1 MTIARRLLLMSA
13 ASAAVTAALA
23 LASADAVSA
32 LVRTDPAQWGRAELS
47 AALVAAM
54 SGIGSLGAAWHLLSA
69 VVALAAT
76 RRPRARLART
86 ALERWG
92 APLVRRIAVGAL
104 LAGVAAA
111 PAAAAPAPGPD
122 APDLGWQPTS
132 GQAESSAASTAPA
145 DPGGPESP
153 AQGPPVPSPETS
165 PGADSPSSPSTARG
179 TAPVPGP
186 SGAGGAAGG
195 EKARDPG
202 ASSPDQGA
210 DGAPRRTEGGV
221 APPAA
226 GSRESLVV
234 EPGQSLWSISAARL
248 GPQAST
254 ADIARAWR
262 SLYHANEGA
271 IGPEPGLIHPG
282 LRLTV
287 PEDLAPPPQ
296 GS

>member
-13 ASAAVTAALA
+13 ASATVTAALA

-69 VVALAAT
+69 VIALAAT

-132 GQAESSAASTAPA
+132 GQAESSAASTA
-145 DPGGPESP
+145 
-153 AQGPPVPSPETS
+153 
-165 PGADSPSSPSTARG
+165 RG

-195 EKARDPG
+195 EEARDPG

>member
-76 RRPRARLART
+76 RRPPARLART

-145 DPGGPESP
+145 DPAGPESP

-186 SGAGGAAGG
+186 QARVAPRAARRRGTPGRHRPIRAPTGPHGARRAASPHPRPEAGSRSSWSPG
-195 EKARDPG
+195 RACGRSARRGSAPRH
-202 ASSPDQGA
+202 
-210 DGAPRRTEGGV
+210 PRRTSPGHGG
-221 APPAA
+221 
-226 GSRESLVV
+226 
-234 EPGQSLWSISAARL
+234 
-248 GPQAST
+248 AST
-254 ADIARAWR
+254 TPMR
-262 SLYHANEGA
+262 
-271 IGPEPGLIHPG
+271 GPS
-282 LRLTV
+282 
-287 PEDLAPPPQ
+287 APSPASSTPA
-296 GS
+296 